1 MILELLN
8 KEHATYDRFSF
19 KKRSDVVSALLRLA
33 GWLLF
38 LWLEWYLFHAL
49 DVKISAYSPYGSF
62 DFLVFFLALSLGI
75 STIAVALKGRQVFFA
90 KTDRVLLFALPVDE
104 FELVFSKV
112 LYLFAKMVALNTLLC
127 LPLIFLY
134 GNEHALEAPYYV
146 LSLFYG
152 LLLSLALIAPACLL
166 AFVLEGAH
174 RLLANREWA
183 QLLLASA
190 LCVGAC
196 FLYRYVLD
204 AFLGLLVNAEVGGL
218 FSMDF
223 LSGLHAATP
232 YLVPAYSLL
241 ALASGDG
248 EVLIN
253 LAFLF
258 GSIVVSLFIVLALLS
273 HLYVYWMKSEH
284 GQKKTSRR
292 EPALRL
298 DSPQKA
304 LLKKELILLF
314 RDSGNTFS
322 YSALLVMEPFLAA
335 VVLKS
340 LQSVLFYN
348 LQGLLSYFSGIAP
361 AVNLAILLLFAGVIS
376 ASGAQSFGREKA
388 NLALL
393 KSLPIEPR
401 TILLSK
407 LAVPTFFSSLAFLV
421 SLIVA
426 LTTGL
431 IDLPLFFLALF
442 LGLLLIVTENLAGL
456 KDNIDSLISQEESG
470 GALAD
475 LLGALMPLFYGVLY
489 AGLSLL
495 NWPWYALG
503 AILLAVA
510 LLLLGSFLFHGAK
523 PYEQEFAL
531 LEVN

>member
-1 MILELLN
+1 
-8 KEHATYDRFSF
+8 
-19 KKRSDVVSALLRLA
+19 
-33 GWLLF
+33 
-38 LWLEWYLFHAL
+38 
-49 DVKISAYSPYGSF
+49 
-62 DFLVFFLALSLGI
+62 
-75 STIAVALKGRQVFFA
+75 
-90 KTDRVLLFALPVDE
+90 
-104 FELVFSKV
+104 
-112 LYLFAKMVALNTLLC
+112 
-127 LPLIFLY
+127 
-134 GNEHALEAPYYV
+134 
-146 LSLFYG
+146 
-152 LLLSLALIAPACLL
+152 
-166 AFVLEGAH
+166 
-174 RLLANREWA
+174 
-183 QLLLASA
+183 
-190 LCVGAC
+190 
-196 FLYRYVLD
+196 
-204 AFLGLLVNAEVGGL
+204 
-218 FSMDF
+218 
-223 LSGLHAATP
+223 
-232 YLVPAYSLL
+232 
-241 ALASGDG
+241 
-248 EVLIN
+248 
-253 LAFLF
+253 
-258 GSIVVSLFIVLALLS
+258 
-273 HLYVYWMKSEH
+273 
-284 GQKKTSRR
+284 
-292 EPALRL
+292 
-298 DSPQKA
+298 
-304 LLKKELILLF
+304 
-314 RDSGNTFS
+314 
-322 YSALLVMEPFLAA
+322 LLVMEPFLAA

-531 LEVN
+531 LEVS